1 MATKAGLISAINGFI
16 TSVVNITKHRNSMLE
31 LVNELFQT
39 TTIQTI
45 TTGTDVFWCS
55 LRYKKI
61 GNIVFIDGSITSKYT
76 QAVENLDLITIPNS
90 LFFAKS
96 LQITAS
102 IGLVTYTS
110 SIAQDFRF
118 IYFENDKI
126 KLNGSISQNQT
137 IFINAHYQTND

>member
-55 LRYKKI
+55 LRY
-61 GNIVFIDGSITSKYT
+61 N
-76 QAVENLDLITIPNS
+76 NLANITISGVNFTLP
-90 LFFAKS
+90 LTGVVVA
-96 LQITAS
+96 
-102 IGLVTYTS
+102 
-110 SIAQDFRF
+110 
-118 IYFENDKI
+118 
-126 KLNGSISQNQT
+126 NGSYYLNIDNGLFKSSFGEVYQGISNT
-137 IFINAHYQTND
+137 TDWAFVVSSGEYSNTEYNNEYLLN

>member
-45 TTGTDVFWCS
+45 TTGTNVFWCN

-76 QAVENLDLITIPNS
+76 QAVEDLDLITIPNS

-96 LQITAS
+96 LQLTAS
-102 IGLVTYTS
+102 IGLVTSTS